1 LRLAWTRFSL
11 STSIAFVLAL
21 SGAAATSPIGAAAL
35 AQNDDAPRRANEL
48 TLAGLR
54 PGRDTLAAALKR
66 YKVKYATSDSG
77 APARSKTSSRS
88 GASSVEQ
95 WLDHCTGRQLLLELD
110 EHSVIQ
116 KITVSALGPRDG
128 KCEDRRL
135 DALDMMDWFTGHGLS
150 LGDPR
155 NRVTEMYG
163 EPNSSEPSVKGNTEL
178 DHLYYSFDWAG
189 DDIPQVFEIYCARDT
204 GRVLEIT
211 LAFPRL

>member
-1 LRLAWTRFSL
+1 MRLAWTRFSL
-11 STSIAFVLAL
+11 STSAVFILAL
-21 SGAAATSPIGAAAL
+21 SGAAAIAPAAL
-35 AQNDDAPRRANEL
+35 AQTDDASRRANEL

-54 PGRDTLAAALKR
+54 PGRDTLAVALKH
-66 YKVKYATSDSG
+66 YKAKYAISDSG
-77 APARSKTSSRS
+77 APARSKTSSRP
-88 GASSVEQ
+88 GASTTEQ

-116 KITVSALGPRDG
+116 KITVSALGPREG

-163 EPNSSEPSVKGNTEL
+163 EPDSSEPSVRGNSEL
-178 DHLYYSFDWAG
+178 EHLYYSFDWAG
-189 DDIPQVFEIYCARDT
+189 DGVPQVFEIYCARDT